1 MHRRCDFFRSCARWA
16 LILACVA
23 FDAYAAQVVPS
34 LYGAVVADAGGQQA
48 AQDAMR
54 QVLVRLTGERDYRIP
69 G

>member
-1 MHRRCDFFRSCARWA
+1 
-16 LILACVA
+16 VA